1 MTADR
6 YQVTDSADRAR
17 PEGGAGSAADTSR
30 WGELI
35 ESLGAADGST
45 VPPPPDACAEALG
58 QMFVYLDQELGDPST
73 EHRIAEHLELC
84 VDCVAAYDAE
94 KLMRAIVA
102 RSCRGERASVEL
114 RQRIEFFVSQSAHE
128 SAVTTVTSAVAR
140 SDSERTEG

>member
-1 MTADR
+1 MTRAESRPVESAGPTASPPADVPGTADR
-6 YQVTDSADRAR
+6 SH
-17 PEGGAGSAADTSR
+17 

-35 ESLGAADGST
+35 ESLGAADGSV

-58 QMFVYLDQELGDPST
+58 QMFLYLDQELSDPST
-73 EHRIAEHLELC
+73 QHRIAEHLELC

-94 KLMRAIVA
+94 KLMRAVVA

-128 SAVTTVTSAVAR
+128 SAVTTPVAP
-140 SDSERTEG
+140 SGSERAGG

>member
-6 YQVTDSADRAR
+6 YQVTDSAEAR
-17 PEGGAGSAADTSR
+17 PAGAGATDTSH

-58 QMFVYLDQELGDPST
+58 QMFLYLDQELGDPST
-73 EHRIAEHLELC
+73 QHRIAEHLELC

-94 KLMRAIVA
+94 KLMRAVVA

-128 SAVTTVTSAVAR
+128 STVTTVTTSAVTT
-140 SDSERTEG
+140 DPDRTAG